1 MNAKKSSKQP
11 RYYPWILGVL
21 VIHSILVDG
30 YLLLNY
36 LQRSNVLGET
46 TESQCPQACISRIN
60 QISGGSF
67 ITAKEFFVPLGSGS
81 SASTEW
87 VDVQGAASTINTASY
102 GRIKSVLFEATT
114 AIPSGGHRIWI
125 RLYNATDKHP
135 VWYSEMTTDQSIATL
150 LTSPLIVLDKGNKL
164 YQVQMKQQLPNTAN
178 LVQSRVK
185 ITTY

>member
-1 MNAKKSSKQP
+1 MIDKKSS
-11 RYYPWILGVL
+11 RMTLYYPWILGVL

-30 YLLLNY
+30 YLIYSY
-36 LQRSNVLGET
+36 LQKSNVLGET
-46 TESQCPQACISRIN
+46 TESVCPQACIARIN
-60 QISGGSF
+60 QISGNS
-67 ITAKEFFVPLGSGS
+67 INVSKEYFVPLGSGS

-87 VDVQGAASTINTASY
+87 VDVPGAASTINTASY
-102 GRIKSVLFEATT
+102 GRIKSVIFESTT

-150 LTSPLIVLDKGNKL
+150 LTSSQITLDKGNKL
-164 YQVQMKQQLPNTAN
+164 YQVQMKQQLPNAAN